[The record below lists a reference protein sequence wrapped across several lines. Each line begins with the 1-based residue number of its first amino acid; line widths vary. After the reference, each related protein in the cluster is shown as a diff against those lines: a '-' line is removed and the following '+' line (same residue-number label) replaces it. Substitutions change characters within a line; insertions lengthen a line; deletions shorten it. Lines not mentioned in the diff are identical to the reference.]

1 MLMQLVCVDRRYQ
14 RMNCFNV
21 RELQGNLKRKF
32 FTDLVNSNDHR
43 DFLNQSIL
51 GMRFKTNNNLAIT
64 SDMEAFYN
72 FGTTTTSKSKSFEFV
87 NNYTEFNNFLSQTIT
102 NTMNISVLSNF
113 NTLNIFNNL
122 ISYIKSVFDV
132 IISINLYSIV
142 TTTNVFSSLNNLVTF
157 NLNHFKLIL
166 NFSAS
171 QKDLNTSTQGSETTF
186 FNSEN
191 LNISD
196 TISNTTSSLSEVS
209 NSYRF
214 NRFSNPLIS
223 YDYKCGHYLG
233 I

>member
-102 NTMNISVLSNF
+102 NTINISVLSNF

-122 ISYIKSVFDV
+122 ISYIKSIFDV

>member
-1 MLMQLVCVDRRYQ
+1 
-14 RMNCFNV
+14 
-21 RELQGNLKRKF
+21 
-32 FTDLVNSNDHR
+32 
-43 DFLNQSIL
+43 
-51 GMRFKTNNNLAIT
+51 
-64 SDMEAFYN
+64 
-72 FGTTTTSKSKSFEFV
+72 
-87 NNYTEFNNFLSQTIT
+87 
-102 NTMNISVLSNF
+102 
-113 NTLNIFNNL
+113 
-122 ISYIKSVFDV
+122 
-132 IISINLYSIV
+132 
-142 TTTNVFSSLNNLVTF
+142 VTF

-166 NFSAS
+166 NFSTS

-196 TISNTTSSLSEVS
+196 TIANTTSSLSEVS

>member
-1 MLMQLVCVDRRYQ
+1 
-14 RMNCFNV
+14 MNCFNV

>member
-1 MLMQLVCVDRRYQ
+1 
-14 RMNCFNV
+14 MNCFNI

-64 SDMEAFYN
+64 PDMEAFYN
-72 FGTTTTSKSKSFEFV
+72 FGTTNTPKSKSFDFV
-87 NNYTEFNNFLSQTIT
+87 NNYTSVNTYASTLLNKMSLEGITGLTTSGLNILSNVVFHLKAVVSLLTSVTPYSIT
-102 NTMNISVLSNF
+102 SIISMNINFSN
-113 NTLNIFNNL
+113 
-122 ISYIKSVFDV
+122 V
-132 IISINLYSIV
+132 ITS
-142 TTTNVFSSLNNLVTF
+142 
-157 NLNHFKLIL
+157 NLNHFSF
-166 NFSAS
+166 N
-171 QKDLNTSTQGSETTF
+171 LNTSPTSSNTLTNENINVA

-191 LNISD
+191 IS
-196 TISNTTSSLSEVS
+196 ISNTTENMSSSFSEVT

>member
-102 NTMNISVLSNF
+102 NIMNISVLSNF

>member
-1 MLMQLVCVDRRYQ
+1 
-14 RMNCFNV
+14 
-21 RELQGNLKRKF
+21 
-32 FTDLVNSNDHR
+32 
-43 DFLNQSIL
+43 
-51 GMRFKTNNNLAIT
+51 
-64 SDMEAFYN
+64 
-72 FGTTTTSKSKSFEFV
+72 
-87 NNYTEFNNFLSQTIT
+87 
-102 NTMNISVLSNF
+102 MNISVLSNF

-196 TISNTTSSLSEVS
+196 TISSTTSSLSEVS

>member
-1 MLMQLVCVDRRYQ
+1 
-14 RMNCFNV
+14 
-21 RELQGNLKRKF
+21 
-32 FTDLVNSNDHR
+32 
-43 DFLNQSIL
+43 
-51 GMRFKTNNNLAIT
+51 
-64 SDMEAFYN
+64 
-72 FGTTTTSKSKSFEFV
+72 
-87 NNYTEFNNFLSQTIT
+87 
-102 NTMNISVLSNF
+102 
-113 NTLNIFNNL
+113 
-122 ISYIKSVFDV
+122 
-132 IISINLYSIV
+132 
-142 TTTNVFSSLNNLVTF
+142 VTF

-171 QKDLNTSTQGSETTF
+171 QKDLNTSTQGPETTF